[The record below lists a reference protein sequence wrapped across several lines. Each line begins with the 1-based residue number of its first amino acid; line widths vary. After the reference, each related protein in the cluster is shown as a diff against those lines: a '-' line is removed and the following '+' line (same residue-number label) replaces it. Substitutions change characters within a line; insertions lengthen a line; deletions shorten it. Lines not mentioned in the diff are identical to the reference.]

1 MNHASFLCALCDLRG
16 KIKPYKHNKFK
27 QATQM
32 LLSRKIQWLILTG
45 LLMTLYGEVLIKW
58 GADLWNDD
66 NYSHGLLI
74 PFISLYFVQS
84 RLPVLKKAFISPCY
98 LGLLIVLA
106 GLSLFILGSIGGEI
120 FSKRFSLIVLVYGL
134 ILFVEGKQ
142 TASILRFSVGI
153 LFFAVPLPYILYNAV
168 AFPLQL
174 VATQISVVLLGLYGL
189 PVFREGNII
198 HLSHTTLEVVDACS
212 GIRSLMT
219 LITLAFFLAC
229 LMHRKFLIRFLIMT
243 LAIPV
248 AVLANAVR
256 VALNGILTQ
265 YNPAWSEGFWHEFS
279 GWMVFVCSFVVLWLI
294 SLLIMKGTPNKPI
307 NSASH
312 EP

>member
-1 MNHASFLCALCDLRG
+1 
-16 KIKPYKHNKFK
+16 
-27 QATQM
+27 M
-32 LLSRKIQWLILTG
+32 LLSRKIQWLTLTG
-45 LLMTLYGEVLIKW
+45 LLIILYGDVLIKW

-74 PFISLYFVQS
+74 PFISLYFVKT
-84 RLPVLKKAFISPCY
+84 RLSALKKAGISPCY
-98 LGLLIVLA
+98 SGLLIILA
-106 GLSLFILGSIGGEI
+106 GLSLFILGTIGGEI
-120 FSKRFSLIVLVYGL
+120 FSKRFSLVVLLYGL
-134 ILFVEGKQ
+134 ILFIEGKQ
-142 TASILRFSVGI
+142 TASILRFPVGI

-168 AFPLQL
+168 AFPLKL

-229 LMHRKFLIRFLIMT
+229 LMHREFLVRLLIMA

-265 YNPAWSEGFWHEFS
+265 YNPAWSEGFWHDFS
-279 GWMVFVCSFVVLWLI
+279 GWLVFVFSFVALWAI
-294 SLLIMKGTPNKPI
+294 SLLVRKVGSKKNLCDL
-307 NSASH
+307 
-312 EP
+312 